1 MCHFS
6 GHRAFPKFSVVLC
19 ILTSGCL
26 NSFSK
31 SRLSFGATLP
41 REEERLRH
49 Y

>member
-26 NSFSK
+26 NSSK

-41 REEERLRH
+41 REEERLRQ